1 MIVSVKGTDANGD
14 GKADDVNGDGAV
26 NDADKSLTTPTMLV
40 QDAHDAGLLV
50 HPYTFRS
57 EALYLA
63 RDYNGDPEQEYR
75 QFIQLGVDGYFTDFP
90 AVGDKVRDQAVQ
102 SEVKSPDNPDV
113 LTGLALANL
122 GRSKGFEGMAISPD
136 WTKLYPLLEGYVV
149 GDPSNALRIYKYD
162 LASQKFADELVGYYR
177 LENTSN
183 AIGDFTVI
191 NNNEYLVIERDN
203 NQGDAAKFKKIYKVN
218 LSQKDSDGYVMKQEV
233 ADLLNIQDPNDLSK
247 DGSTTYK
254 MPFQT
259 IEDVLVIDSQTILV
273 ANDNNYPFSVGRPP
287 AIDNNEIVVLGLS
300 QPLSLDPRVG
310 LSGWLDQNNL
320 TAATPNPNRLLG

>member
-1 MIVSVKGTDANGD
+1 M
-14 GKADDVNGDGAV
+14 
-26 NDADKSLTTPTMLV
+26 
-40 QDAHDAGLLV
+40 
-50 HPYTFRS
+50 
-57 EALYLA
+57 
-63 RDYNGDPEQEYR
+63 
-75 QFIQLGVDGYFTDFP
+75 
-90 AVGDKVRDQAVQ
+90 
-102 SEVKSPDNPDV
+102 
-113 LTGLALANL
+113 
-122 GRSKGFEGMAISPD
+122 
-136 WTKLYPLLEGYVV
+136 
-149 GDPSNALRIYKYD
+149 
-162 LASQKFADELVGYYR
+162 
-177 LENTSN
+177 
-183 AIGDFTVI
+183 
-191 NNNEYLVIERDN
+191 IERDN

-310 LSGWLDQNNL
+310 LAGWLDQNSL
-320 TAATPNPNRLLG
+320 TAATPSPNRLLG